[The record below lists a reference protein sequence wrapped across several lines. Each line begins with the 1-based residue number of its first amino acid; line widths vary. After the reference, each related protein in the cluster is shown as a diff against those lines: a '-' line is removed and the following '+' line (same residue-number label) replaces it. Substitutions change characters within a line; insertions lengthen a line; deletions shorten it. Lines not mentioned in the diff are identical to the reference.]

1 MAADEPRKRRVS
13 LRGRFDGSRD
23 GPCSESNNGWPFR
36 LPLSLSLSSPLCL
49 RPFPDLW
56 IRANQRLIN
65 FSNRTKITRFAF
77 AKYRFPYRS
86 PSPSLSL
93 VLVEQKRRNERERKK
108 IFNFTP
114 LFLGKIHFRHRSI
127 DG

>member
-1 MAADEPRKRRVS
+1 MGRAMGRAPS
-13 LRGRFDGSRD
+13 LTMD
-23 GPCSESNNGWPFR
+23 GPFAF
-36 LPLSLSLSSPLCL
+36 LSLSLSSPLCL

-86 PSPSLSL
+86 PSPSLSRSRRT
-93 VLVEQKRRNERERKK
+93 EEAKRKGEEE
-108 IFNFTP
+108 NFQ
-114 LFLGKIHFRHRSI
+114 LYSSILGKNSFSA
-127 DG
+127 